1 MEEVLEKYPNRILSN
16 KNVMNVEKDREAC
29 NVRKIN
35 TEQTKGSVRMARK
48 TLKKEREKKT

>member
-1 MEEVLEKYPNRILSN
+1 
-16 KNVMNVEKDREAC
+16 MNVEKDREAC